1 MLQYFGFGLP
11 EVQFLIQDLPNA
23 DKCTKYQRKQK
34 EDEHKHPKRLF
45 KLLHFFFKGN
55 QGVFMWPSP
64 FRKARL
70 FDAKKEN
77 KEP

>member
-34 EDEHKHPKRLF
+34 EDSLHQKKSKKGM
-45 KLLHFFFKGN
+45 KL
-55 QGVFMWPSP
+55 
-64 FRKARL
+64 
-70 FDAKKEN
+70 KEN
-77 KEP
+77 KKLKIC